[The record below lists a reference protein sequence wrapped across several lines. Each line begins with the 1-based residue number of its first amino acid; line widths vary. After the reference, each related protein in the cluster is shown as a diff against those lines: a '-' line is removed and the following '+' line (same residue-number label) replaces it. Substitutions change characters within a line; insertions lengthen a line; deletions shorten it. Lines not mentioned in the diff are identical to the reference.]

1 MKMNRPKMFVLFF
14 LIAHGGGLALA
25 LLFPDA
31 WHDPSGLQ
39 KAVGVLHLLPVLLAT
54 LVVQGPILKQPILE
68 PLGLKLRPSRYWLI
82 AWLAPLVVL
91 GVGLGVSATLGHDL
105 ILDAASYIA
114 RKRAS
119 LDPEMLPRFDEMV
132 EQSPPGSPLSFIGP
146 GLLAGVTLNLLL
158 GLATEIGWR
167 GFLFREVQGGF
178 WRRSLLIGLAEATY
192 FAPILALGYFF
203 GDPATG
209 LAAMSLWC
217 VAVSPVLVYLR
228 ARSGS
233 VLPVAVFR
241 GTVLALT
248 AVAADLTTA
257 PSAIRPFF
265 GAAGTAGVL
274 VLLLGVIIHDRFCDE
289 KLVFPKEKK
298 KASAPAG

>member
-54 LVVQGPILKQPILE
+54 LVVQGPILKQQILE
-68 PLGLKLRPSRYWLI
+68 PLGLRLRPSRYWLVG
-82 AWLAPLVVL
+82 WLSPLVVL
-91 GVGLGVSATLGHDL
+91 AVGLAVSAAMGHEL
-105 ILDAASYIA
+105 ILDAASYVA

-119 LDPEMLPRFDEMV
+119 LQPDMLASFDEML
-132 EQSPPGSPLSFIGP
+132 EQSPPGSPLYFIGP
-146 GLLAGVTLNLLL
+146 GLLAGITMNLLL

-167 GFLFREVQGGF
+167 GFLFREIQGGF
-178 WRRSLLIGLAEATY
+178 WRRSLLIGIAEATY
-192 FAPILALGYFF
+192 FAPILALGFF
-203 GDPATG
+203 FDEPAEG
-209 LAAMSLWC
+209 LLAMSFFC
-217 VAVSPVLVYLR
+217 IAVSPFLVYLR
-228 ARSGS
+228 ARSRS

-257 PSAIRPFF
+257 PAAIRPFF
-265 GAAGTAGVL
+265 GAAGTAGIL
-274 VLLLGVIIHDRFCDE
+274 VLLLGVIIHDHFCE
-289 KLVFPKEKK
+289 ERLIFPVKGPT
-298 KASAPAG
+298 KAPIEP

>member
-54 LVVQGPILKQPILE
+54 LVVQGPILKQQILE
-68 PLGLKLRPSRYWLI
+68 PLGLQLRPSRYWLVG
-82 AWLAPLVVL
+82 WLSPLVVL
-91 GVGLGVSATLGHDL
+91 AVGLSVSAAMGHEL
-105 ILDAASYIA
+105 ILDAASYVA

-119 LDPEMLPRFDEMV
+119 LQPDMLANFDEML
-132 EQSPPGSPLSFIGP
+132 EQSPPGSPLYFIGP
-146 GLLAGVTLNLLL
+146 GLLAGITMNLLL

-167 GFLFREVQGGF
+167 GFLFREIQGGF
-178 WRRSLLIGLAEATY
+178 WRRSLLIGIAEATY
-192 FAPILALGYFF
+192 FAPILALGFF
-203 GDPATG
+203 FDKPAEG
-209 LAAMSLWC
+209 LLAMSFFC
-217 VAVSPVLVYLR
+217 IAVSPFLVYLR
-228 ARSGS
+228 ARSRS

-257 PSAIRPFF
+257 PAAIRPFF
-265 GAAGTAGVL
+265 GAAGTAGIL
-274 VLLLGVIIHDRFCDE
+274 VLLLAVIIHDHFCE
-289 KLVFPKEKK
+289 ERLIFPAKGPT
-298 KASAPAG
+298 KAPIEP

>member
-54 LVVQGPILKQPILE
+54 LVVQGPILQQPILE
-68 PLGLKLRPSRYWLI
+68 PLGLSLRPTRYWLV
-82 AWLAPLVVL
+82 AWLSPLVVL
-91 GVGLGVSATLGHDL
+91 GVGLGVSAALGHEL

-119 LDPEMLPRFDEMV
+119 LEPEMLAAFDEML
-132 EQSPPGSPLSFIGP
+132 EQSPPGSPLYFIGP
-146 GLLAGVTLNLLL
+146 GLLAGITMNLLL
-158 GLATEIGWR
+158 ALATEIGWR
-167 GFLFREVQGGF
+167 GFLFREIRGGF
-178 WRRSLLIGLAEATY
+178 WRRSILIGVAEATY
-192 FAPILALGYFF
+192 FAPILALGFF
-203 GDPATG
+203 FDNPGEG
-209 LAAMSLWC
+209 LVAMSLWC
-217 VAVSPVLVYLR
+217 IAVSPFLVYLR
-228 ARSGS
+228 ARSKS

-241 GTVLALT
+241 GTILGLT
-248 AVAADLTTA
+248 GVAADLTVA
-257 PSAIRPFF
+257 PAAIRPFF

-274 VLLLGVIIHDRFCDE
+274 VLLLGIWIHDRSCKE
-289 KLVFPKEKK
+289 QLLFPTK
-298 KASAPAG
+298 